1 MRLFAC
7 LSALLLC
14 VSCVSAEMPAV
25 EKLRAQLAAKMP
37 ELAPDEIRESDLP
50 GFYEIRK
57 GQSFGYISADGKYM
71 IEGDLINLST
81 GVPITENRRKQDRLQ
96 VLAALG
102 PDNVIEFA
110 PKNAT
115 STVTVFT
122 DIDCGYCR
130 KLHRELKD
138 YYAQGIAVR
147 YVFFPRSGPDTPS
160 FAKAQEVWCA
170 ADRKEALT
178 KAKNGQPINGST
190 VCPGSASVAR
200 QYQAGE
206 RLGIAATPMIVLPDG
221 DLVRGYVPANALAV
235 RLAQGD
241 WAGVN

>member
-1 MRLFAC
+1 MRLIAC

-14 VSCVSAEMPAV
+14 VSCVSAETPAV
-25 EKLRAQLAAKMP
+25 DKLRSKLAETMP
-37 ELAPDEIRESDLP
+37 DFKPDELRESEAP
-50 GFYEIRK
+50 GLYEVRK
-57 GQSFGYISADGKYM
+57 GQTFGYITSDGKYL
-71 IEGDLINLST
+71 IQGDLINLDT
-81 GVPITENRRKQDRLQ
+81 GTQITEERRKTDRLK
-96 VLAALG
+96 VLATLG

-110 PKNAT
+110 PKNPT

-138 YYAQGIAVR
+138 FHAQGIAVR
-147 YVFFPRSGPDTPS
+147 YVFYPRSGPDTPS

-170 ADRKEALT
+170 ADRKDAMT
-178 KAKNGQPINGST
+178 KAKSGIPLDGNT
-190 VCPGSASVAR
+190 VCPGSSSVAR
-200 QYQAGE
+200 QYQTGD
-206 RLGIAATPMIVLPDG
+206 RLGINATPMIVLPDG
-221 DLVRGYVPANALAV
+221 DLVRGYVPASALAV